1 VSGARDSG
9 PRYARRIR
17 VDAETEVSDEL
28 AFHLEARV
36 REYVAQ
42 GMDPVSARAA
52 ALERL
57 GDLGRAG
64 GECVALLSAER
75 RRAARRERL
84 LFSWLDLKLGL
95 RLLLRYPGLT
105 VVGGLAMAFAIAVG
119 AGAFEIVRQ
128 IVDPRLPLPAGERIV
143 ALRNVDTRIQEV
155 SQPSSEDF
163 LFWRE
168 ELERIEH
175 VGAFRSIQRNLSVG
189 GDSRAA
195 LVAEMSASAFRLTRT
210 PPLLGRTLIDADET
224 PGAPSVVVIG
234 HDVWRERLDGDP
246 DVVGRVVRLGGVET
260 TVVGVMPVGFA
271 FPVAHGVW
279 IPLRPS
285 LAEAGGIG
293 GALHVFGRLVD
304 GATRDGA
311 AAELQALGT
320 YVVEPSP
327 EMRGQLRPEIV
338 PFARDVLGLDLPPG
352 FEPLL
357 YAINVFFVMLL
368 VMVCANVALLMFA
381 RAASRESEIVVRNA
395 LGAGRGRLVG
405 QLFAEALVLGVLS
418 AAIGLWAARV
428 AVAEWLR
435 VMTLEWEGVVP
446 FWFHAGLE
454 PTTVLYA
461 GLLTLLGAGVAGVV
475 PGLRMTGRGVG
486 GQLRQIAAG
495 AGGPRFGRLWTAVIV
510 AQVAITVA
518 FPSAAFF
525 ARRHVAGMQSIDP
538 GFPAAEY
545 LSSRLELDPSE
556 QDPAGQRP
564 AARRHALAGELVRRL
579 AAEPGVSGVVLTSRL
594 PGTLHPRGWVEMDAG
609 PTEAPLATRGHPA
622 VIASVDVDYF
632 DVLGAPIF
640 SGRAF
645 QPGDADPGAGP
656 DAPGV
661 VIVNRSFVER
671 VLGGRNAI
679 GRRLRYQGDAPQPWY
694 EIVGVVPDLGTVSDD
709 PQNLSGTYHPLAPA
723 SGLLNLAVHAPGG
736 ADAFAPRL
744 RALAA
749 GVDPALRLHDV
760 LPLDEVGSTLWLELD
775 FLFKILAGLSAV
787 ALLLSLAAIY
797 ASTAFAVARRRR
809 EIGIRVALGAGGP
822 RVLRAVF
829 ARPLAQVGMG
839 VLAGSLLTGALG
851 YKIMQGG
858 LWPAGVAWVGAYA
871 VLMMAVCL
879 LACVVPTRRALAVEP
894 SEALRA
900 EG

>member
-1 VSGARDSG
+1 
-9 PRYARRIR
+9 
-17 VDAETEVSDEL
+17 
-28 AFHLEARV
+28 
-36 REYVAQ
+36 
-42 GMDPVSARAA
+42 
-52 ALERL
+52 
-57 GDLGRAG
+57 
-64 GECVALLSAER
+64 
-75 RRAARRERL
+75 
-84 LFSWLDLKLGL
+84 
-95 RLLLRYPGLT
+95 
-105 VVGGLAMAFAIAVG
+105 
-119 AGAFEIVRQ
+119 
-128 IVDPRLPLPAGERIV
+128 
-143 ALRNVDTRIQEV
+143 
-155 SQPSSEDF
+155 
-163 LFWRE
+163 
-168 ELERIEH
+168 
-175 VGAFRSIQRNLSVG
+175 
-189 GDSRAA
+189 
-195 LVAEMSASAFRLTRT
+195 
-210 PPLLGRTLIDADET
+210 
-224 PGAPSVVVIG
+224 
-234 HDVWRERLDGDP
+234 
-246 DVVGRVVRLGGVET
+246 
-260 TVVGVMPVGFA
+260 
-271 FPVAHGVW
+271 
-279 IPLRPS
+279 
-285 LAEAGGIG
+285 
-293 GALHVFGRLVD
+293 
-304 GATRDGA
+304 
-311 AAELQALGT
+311 
-320 YVVEPSP
+320 
-327 EMRGQLRPEIV
+327 
-338 PFARDVLGLDLPPG
+338 
-352 FEPLL
+352 
-357 YAINVFFVMLL
+357 
-368 VMVCANVALLMFA
+368 
-381 RAASRESEIVVRNA
+381 
-395 LGAGRGRLVG
+395 
-405 QLFAEALVLGVLS
+405 
-418 AAIGLWAARV
+418 
-428 AVAEWLR
+428 
-435 VMTLEWEGVVP
+435 
-446 FWFHAGLE
+446 
-454 PTTVLYA
+454 
-461 GLLTLLGAGVAGVV
+461 
-475 PGLRMTGRGVG
+475 
-486 GQLRQIAAG
+486 
-495 AGGPRFGRLWTAVIV
+495 
-510 AQVAITVA
+510 
-518 FPSAAFF
+518 
-525 ARRHVAGMQSIDP
+525 
-538 GFPAAEY
+538 
-545 LSSRLELDPSE
+545 
-556 QDPAGQRP
+556 
-564 AARRHALAGELVRRL
+564 
-579 AAEPGVSGVVLTSRL
+579 
-594 PGTLHPRGWVEMDAG
+594 MDAG